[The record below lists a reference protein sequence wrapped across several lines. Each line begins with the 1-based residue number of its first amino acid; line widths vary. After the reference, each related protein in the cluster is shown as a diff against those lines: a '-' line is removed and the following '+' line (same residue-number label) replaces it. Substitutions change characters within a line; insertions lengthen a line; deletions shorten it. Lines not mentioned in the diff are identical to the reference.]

1 MSVPVTVWMY
11 APVII
16 CMHMCVCGYWKQM
29 CGEDSTVGTWV
40 PSAYTGLRPL
50 HSHPQQHSEP
60 AGPFAAISEVTSPSL
75 DYGIRI
81 YPESMSGWKMAT
93 SSGSVVMTSL

>member
-1 MSVPVTVWMY
+1 MY
-11 APVII
+11 
-16 CMHMCVCGYWKQM
+16 
-29 CGEDSTVGTWV
+29 GEDPIMDTWV

-75 DYGIRI
+75 VCGIRRI
-81 YPESMSGWKMAT
+81 YPERVSGWKMAT